1 MKNMYCGI
9 SIRNNNNNGRNFDNV
24 SRKPNLIKIL
34 SVVSAMKSFPTC
46 VHFVLF
52 VHTIH
57 PPLYTFHFISQA
69 QSIFCF
75 IQIPL
80 MASGQGP
87 FQSVPV
93 SSPSVTQHHCCIFF
107 LSSLRKIH
115 NPGEMIWLVEHQ
127 NTW

>member
-1 MKNMYCGI
+1 MYCGI
-9 SIRNNNNNGRNFDNV
+9 PIRNNNKTDEILII

-34 SVVSAMKSFPTC
+34 SVVSGMKSFPTC
-46 VHFVLF
+46 VHFILF

-57 PPLYTFHFISQA
+57 PPLYTFRFISQA
-69 QSIFCF
+69 QTFS
-75 IQIPL
+75 
-80 MASGQGP
+80 ASYKFHSWPRSQGP

-93 SSPSVTQHHCCIFF
+93 SSPSVTQRHCCISF

-127 NTW
+127 NSR

>member
-9 SIRNNNNNGRNFDNV
+9 PIRNNNKNGHTFDDI
-24 SRKPNLIKIL
+24 SRKPNQIKTL
-34 SVVSAMKSFPTC
+34 SVVTAMKTFPTR
-46 VHFVLF
+46 VHFALF

-57 PPLYTFHFISQA
+57 PPLYTFRFISQA
-69 QSIFCF
+69 QSILCF

-80 MASGQGP
+80 MASSQGS

-93 SSPSVTQHHCCIFF
+93 SSPSVTQRHCCIFF
-107 LSSLRKIH
+107 LSPLRKIH

-127 NTW
+127 NSW